1 MTDQSRPGGWCVS
14 WRSAR
19 LRRSRPRTRC
29 PLLLVGLAV
38 FTVSLILAPL
48 AMEAQQPRNIPRI
61 GMLSPGVPSQNPRTL
76 EAFRQGLHELGYVEG
91 QNILLER
98 RYAEGRV
105 ERFADLAAELVRLV
119 PSPVA
124 LRGGVVTSA

>member
-1 MTDQSRPGGWCVS
+1 M
-14 WRSAR
+14 
-19 LRRSRPRTRC
+19 
-29 PLLLVGLAV
+29 LLVGLAV